1 MRLKVR
7 VASVLPFYAYV
18 CFAVL
23 VILILFTISIPSSL
37 FFSLN
42 WINKCNNTASDTE
55 LENQLLAFG
64 VTSRQTDIS
73 VIAAQDYCLLVSDD
87 DD

>member
-1 MRLKVR
+1 MR
-7 VASVLPFYAYV
+7 VASVLLFLSL
-18 CFAVL
+18 CFDVL
-23 VILILFTISIPSSL
+23 VILILFTNFIPSSL
-37 FFSLN
+37 FFGLN

-73 VIAAQDYCLLVSDD
+73 VISAHDYCLLVSDD